1 VNAPDTPIGPLRV
14 LVLEHDDVDVE
25 LNVAALQSGGLD
37 VQTDVAQTRDEF
49 DALMQKHTYEVIL
62 ADFRLP
68 QWTGMDAF
76 RRSRELG
83 SEVPF
88 ILVTGTLGEE
98 RAVDCIR
105 EGVAD
110 YVVKNNLERL
120 PLAVRRAVREQRAS
134 EAVRR
139 AEDQAAAAER
149 EAFALSSRFQQ
160 LADNTP
166 DVFFVVDVEFR
177 ETLYI
182 NGAYEAVWGRPVDT
196 LYADPGSFMDA
207 ILPEDR
213 GAVYEN
219 ITATRRGEAAGE
231 IDFRVVRPDG
241 EQRWVR
247 VNAIP
252 VRNDDG
258 EVYRLAGI
266 ARDITSRHVAKQAL
280 AASEERFRALAD
292 ASFDAIAV
300 TRNGVILE
308 VNAGLLQ
315 TFVYADA
322 SDIVGK
328 PAAVFLAPASH
339 EATRQRIETRFEGRY
354 EIIGRHKDGHD
365 IILEATAREL
375 DDGGAPIRITALRD
389 VTEQRS
395 LEKKYRHAQKL
406 EAVGRL
412 AGSVAHDFNNLLT
425 VIASYAEFIR
435 EETTAGIPPGSG
447 SP

>member
-1 VNAPDTPIGPLRV
+1 
-14 LVLEHDDVDVE
+14 
-25 LNVAALQSGGLD
+25 
-37 VQTDVAQTRDEF
+37 VQPSTN
-49 DALMQKHTYEVIL
+49 
-62 ADFRLP
+62 
-68 QWTGMDAF
+68 
-76 RRSRELG
+76 S
-83 SEVPF
+83 
-88 ILVTGTLGEE
+88 
-98 RAVDCIR
+98 
-105 EGVAD
+105 
-110 YVVKNNLERL
+110 
-120 PLAVRRAVREQRAS
+120 
-134 EAVRR
+134 
-139 AEDQAAAAER
+139 
-149 EAFALSSRFQQ
+149 
-160 LADNTP
+160 
-166 DVFFVVDVEFR
+166 VVDGEFR
-177 ETLYI
+177 GTLYI

-258 EVYRLAGI
+258 EVYRIAGI

-315 TFVYADA
+315 TFGYADA

-435 EETTAGIPPGSG
+435 EETTAGDPRAEYVREIAAAANTAADLTRSLLAFSRQQVIVPRVVGIAATVTRAQGMLRRLIGEDITLVVRADDAVHVMIDPTQLEQLILNLAVNARDAMPTGGNLTIATSVVEAG
-447 SP
+447 SPIVRANAGPGAPPFVELRVQDTGVGRERVRAGQVRGRGGDRRRGRPR